1 MGRRPRGAQ
10 PLVALGYARSM
21 STKVTRRQ
29 LAVGIV
35 TGAAAL
41 GQTPVAPIPQTPDEE
56 LKAVQSQL
64 RSNSET
70 LGKVDVPQST
80 EPAFVFRP

>member
-1 MGRRPRGAQ
+1 MGRRPRGAH
-10 PLVALGYARSM
+10 PLVALGYAKCM
-21 STKVTRRQ
+21 PTKVTRRQ
-29 LAVGIV
+29 VAVGIV
-35 TGAAAL
+35 TGTAAL
-41 GQTPVAPIPQTPDEE
+41 AQTPVAPLPQTPDEE
-56 LKAVQSQL
+56 LKAVQTQL